1 VVIVIVA
8 EIEIHFF
15 SFYQRCSS
23 RIVASRRMQKDQ
35 EDMKLAPANTS
46 SWMVLLLLDV
56 DSLLSER
63 RNNQQV
69 LVQKRSG
76 LLNQSECR

>member
-1 VVIVIVA
+1 
-8 EIEIHFF
+8 
-15 SFYQRCSS
+15 
-23 RIVASRRMQKDQ
+23 MQKDQ
-35 EDMKLAPANTS
+35 EDMELAPANTS
-46 SWMVLLLLDV
+46 SWMLLLLLLDV

-76 LLNQSECR
+76 LLDQSECR